1 MNNGRDCPHGRQVGK
16 CDTCDLI
23 TAELELEK
31 VKAERDSFLAELQK
45 ANGIIIDLQ
54 RNPPKLLK
62 QHIVEMLVEVGRVGF
77 IAGYH
82 KMHIEFVGS
91 LANSEG
97 AEFAANQ
104 YADSIRMEEK

>member
-1 MNNGRDCPHGRQVGK
+1 MNNGRDCLHGRQIGK

-31 VKAERDSFLAELQK
+31 VREERDSYLAELQK

-62 QHIVEMLVEVGRVGF
+62 QHIVEMLVEAGRDGF
-77 IAGYH
+77 
-82 KMHIEFVGS
+82 
-91 LANSEG
+91 LEG
-97 AEFAANQ
+97 VRQMADNEIGWFGHD
-104 YADSIRMEEK
+104 ADSCANHYANRVRFESK